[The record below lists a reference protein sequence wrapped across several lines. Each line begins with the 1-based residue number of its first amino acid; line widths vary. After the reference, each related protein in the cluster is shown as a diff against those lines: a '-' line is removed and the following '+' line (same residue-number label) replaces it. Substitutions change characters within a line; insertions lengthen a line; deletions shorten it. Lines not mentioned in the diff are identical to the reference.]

1 MSVQVEKE
9 IRKRSATLIDSSS
22 GHTSSTSNIS
32 VQFSHSL
39 NQSRHLDEELLN
51 LQDKNNTGQSTRG
64 RWSSLIFH
72 IGSFAKPPKRRNSD
86 DPLRILGNPSFEAYV
101 KQSGNTDSEES
112 TEKRKIQQLSS
123 TNDGSMMQ
131 DEEGLM
137 YEGDADINVAWQ
149 DNNNHVRKWSDSLNL
164 SLFWQELW
172 DSGEALFSSRVTWLL
187 LFGPVALIGDFT
199 GWLSEFVCFCFAA
212 LALIPCAER

>member
-1 MSVQVEKE
+1 MQFSIFFIPNPMYNWAHTTGSYARLLVRTQIERKYDFACGSLFVRIAIFLMPACLNHVFVLLFNCERASFLLSTCLGPCMSVQVEKE

-86 DPLRILGNPSFEAYV
+86 DPLRILGNPSFEAFV
-101 KQSGNTDSEES
+101 KQSGNTDCEE
-112 TEKRKIQQLSS
+112 
-123 TNDGSMMQ
+123 
-131 DEEGLM
+131 
-137 YEGDADINVAWQ
+137 INGKA
-149 DNNNHVRKWSDSLNL
+149 
-164 SLFWQELW
+164 
-172 DSGEALFSSRVTWLL
+172 
-187 LFGPVALIGDFT
+187 
-199 GWLSEFVCFCFAA
+199 
-212 LALIPCAER
+212 